1 MDWHAQSSADVIKTL
16 KTNEKNGLSSAEAKK
31 RLEKY
36 GKNRLHE
43 PKKPSLFAKFIAQ
56 FSDFMVLILLAAAGV
71 SFVTAI
77 IEGTGDFIDPIM
89 ILLIVVINAVT
100 GVIQENRAEKA
111 IEALKRLSAPH
122 AKVIRNGKE
131 KSILSEEVVP
141 GDILVLET
149 GDILCCDARIIS
161 EASLK
166 SEESS
171 LTGEAVP
178 SEKVPI

>member
-1 MDWHAQSSADVIKTL
+1 MDWHTQSSADVIKTL

-89 ILLIVVINAVT
+89 ILLIVAFIWY
-100 GVIQENRAEKA
+100 
-111 IEALKRLSAPH
+111 
-122 AKVIRNGKE
+122 
-131 KSILSEEVVP
+131 
-141 GDILVLET
+141 
-149 GDILCCDARIIS
+149 
-161 EASLK
+161 SLK
-166 SEESS
+166 
-171 LTGEAVP
+171 P
-178 SEKVPI
+178 KW